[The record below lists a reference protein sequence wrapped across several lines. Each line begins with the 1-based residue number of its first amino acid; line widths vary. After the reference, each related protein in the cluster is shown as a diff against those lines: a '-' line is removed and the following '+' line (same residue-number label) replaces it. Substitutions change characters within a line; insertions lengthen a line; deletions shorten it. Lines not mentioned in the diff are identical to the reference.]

1 MIGDADVQGTA
12 SPEPDVTLLGITKRF
27 GDIVAVDDISLDIEP
42 GEFLAL
48 LGPSGCGKTTTLR
61 MVAGFEEPTAGE
73 IIIGGRNAVGI
84 PPHKRDVNT
93 VFQQYALFPHMSVLE
108 NVAYGLKQRRL
119 PRQERRRKA
128 MEALEL
134 VRLPERAAA
143 RPAQLSGGQQQRV
156 ALARALVMR
165 PKVLLL
171 DEPLGA
177 LDLKLRKAMQIELKT
192 IQNEVG
198 ITFVVVTHDQ
208 EEAMSMADRIAVM
221 NEGRIDQL
229 GSPSEIYDHP
239 ATPFVAD
246 FIGDMNHLQGT
257 LEKSAA
263 GDLAVALPGGRAG
276 VAKVVSA
283 AQPGSRVRVGVRPE
297 EVRARMRGDGESATT
312 LTAMVLGHHVQLVA
326 RLADGTEVVARQRR
340 VDADAGLAE
349 LHRGDPVWIEW
360 PAAAAL
366 LLGPVNGSTPMS
378 AGIQPVESEA

>member
-1 MIGDADVQGTA
+1 MTGDADIRGTG
-12 SPEPDVTLLGITKRF
+12 STEPDVRLLGITKRF

-119 PRQERRRKA
+119 HREERRRKA

-283 AQPGSRVRVGVRPE
+283 AQPGSRVRIGVRPDE
-297 EVRARMRGDGESATT
+297 IRARMRGDGESATT

-326 RLADGTEVVARQRR
+326 RLADGTDVVARQRR

-349 LHRGDPVWIEW
+349 LHPGDPVWIEW

-366 LLGPVNGSTPMS
+366 LLGPVNGSTPIS
-378 AGIQPVESEA
+378 AGVKSVEAQT